1 MRGHSSDKPPNPPS
15 SNQYINSDSQ
25 EKRGLSDG
33 VYVPGSVNG
42 MPVTFTADTGASR
55 TIISNRVYESLPV
68 EKRPSLNHSSRLI
81 GAGGAPINGA
91 GKAKFEI
98 SLGPLDLLPEVLVA
112 EIEDDALLGYD
123 ILRGSEGR
131 PADILLS
138 SNRIVLDG
146 VSIPVVQI
154 GQEKTTRRVV
164 MADDV
169 EIPGGS
175 EAVISVFVERF
186 EADDDKELDYIVE
199 PTDQFRERYPL
210 QLAATLVNINEGPAC
225 KVRVMNPFN
234 EDVELKQN
242 AVIGRA
248 ERVERI
254 ISVISK
260 SESEVESR
268 ASVRRIQLDHGKPV
282 ARNSQTQP
290 AAKIPKHLETLY
302 ERSTQGKSECEKRAV
317 GNLLA
322 KFEHTFSKSEWD
334 VGLTSLAEH
343 SIDTGDAAP
352 IKQRPRRV
360 PLAYAEEEKKTI
372 EDLLQKGVIRK
383 STSPWAS
390 PIVLVRKKSGA
401 VRPCI
406 DYRKV
411 NSLVKPDG
419 FPLPRVQ
426 DCLDAVAGAKYFSSF
441 DLTSGYFQIPL
452 KEADIPKSAFCCK
465 YGHFEMLRLPFGLN
479 NAASTFQRTMELA
492 LQGLQWETCLIY
504 IDDIIVYGVDFEQH
518 MQRVEQVLERISEA
532 GLKLRPDKC
541 HLLQTEVVFLGHVVS
556 QEGVLPDPTNVS
568 KIVNWPTPTNCK
580 QVKQFVATGSYYRR
594 FVKDFA
600 TIARPLIELT
610 KKDAKF
616 LWSDS
621 CQEAFE
627 KLKSVLTGPDIMG
640 YPMNDAGIFYLDTD
654 ASGVG
659 IGGVLSQIQSGRER
673 VIAYASRSTNKAE
686 RNYCITEQELLAVVY
701 MIQYFRQYLLGRH
714 FIVRTDH
721 QALVWLFSMK
731 EPNGKIARWIEILS
745 AFDFSIEYRPGR
757 KMGHCDAL
765 SRCETPTD
773 CRCDE
778 VDMSEPLKCGPCA
791 KCRRRAEIMVAKT
804 KSTGLEEAH
813 ASQQDGML
821 DVCSDLQ
828 QNVIR
833 ETSTAAAG
841 SSQQGTSGFHAQT
854 PIKTWLWIG
863 TAEEVSSKQMKDAD
877 ISPIL
882 EAKICNVRPSSSEV
896 ETASPATRHYWILWD
911 TLVVQNGVLCK
922 VFKRKNGSDEHMQL
936 IAPREMHQDILRQMH
951 DNVLSGHLG
960 VKKTKEKLTKSYYWY
975 NLLQDVKLHVKRCD
989 ICEANKLPT
998 KSPRAPMGHL
1008 SSGAPWDTLAL
1019 DYLGPLPETAR
1030 GNKYILVIT
1039 DHFTKYVEVIPVPN
1053 QHAEDCASRL
1063 LNDIIARWGTP
1074 LRIHSDQ
1081 GATFE
1086 SRVFKELCRLLEVR
1100 KTRTSPRNPRGN
1112 GQVERFNRT
1121 LLKMVKSYLC
1131 GEQRD
1136 WDLYLGCLA
1145 GAYRATPNESTR
1157 LSPNLLN
1164 LGREIRLP
1172 ADIVHGHT
1180 SVTEEEVPAY
1190 CDYVEELRYR
1200 LLRAHDVARKYL
1212 QQNAKRSKEVYDTRV
1227 AQVNF
1232 EKGDLVWC
1240 LSEARKVGVSPKLQ
1254 RRYEGPFIIQEKLS
1268 PLNFG
1273 IQIHEDGTSKIVHH
1287 NKLKLY
1293 EGSNPPRWVSRAARR
1308 LGRGSRGRK

>member
-1 MRGHSSDKPPNPPS
+1 MCGHSSDKLPSPPS
-15 SNQYINSDSQ
+15 SNLHINIASQ
-25 EKRGLSDG
+25 EKRGLADG

-42 MPVTFTADTGASR
+42 VPVTFTADTGASR
-55 TIISNRVYESLPV
+55 TIISKRLYESLPM
-68 EKRPSLNHSSRLI
+68 EKRPSLNNSSRLI
-81 GAGGAPINGA
+81 GAGGAPITGA

-138 SNRIVLDG
+138 SNRIILEG
-146 VSIPVVQI
+146 MSIPVIQV

-186 EADDDKELDYIVE
+186 EADDEADLDYIVE
-199 PTDQFRERYPL
+199 PTDQFREKYPL

-225 KVRVMNPFN
+225 KVRVMNPFT
-234 EDVELKQN
+234 EEVELKQN
-242 AVIGRA
+242 AVIGKA

-268 ASVRRIQLDHGKPV
+268 ASVRRIQLDHGKKPV
-282 ARNSQTQP
+282 VRNKQDQP
-290 AAKIPKHLETLY
+290 AAKIPQHLESLY
-302 ERSTQGKSECEKRAV
+302 ERSTQGKSEWEKRAV
-317 GNLLA
+317 GNLLSRY
-322 KFEHTFSKSEWD
+322 EHAFSRSDWD

-360 PLAYAEEEKKTI
+360 PLAYAEEEKKAI

-390 PIVLVRKKSGA
+390 PIVLVRKKNGT
-401 VRPCI
+401 VRPCV

-504 IDDIIVYGVDFEQH
+504 IDDIIVYGADFNQH
-518 MQRVEQVLERISEA
+518 MQRVEQVLQRISDA

-541 HLLQTEVVFLGHVVS
+541 HMLQTEVVFLGHVVS

-594 FVKDFA
+594 FVKNFA
-600 TIARPLIELT
+600 TVARPLTELT

-616 LWSDS
+616 HWSIS

-640 YPMNDAGIFYLDTD
+640 YPMNDAGTFYLDTD

-673 VIAYASRSTNKAE
+673 VISYASRSTNKAE

-701 MIQYFRQYLLGRH
+701 MIQYFRQYLLGRR

-721 QALVWLFSMK
+721 QALVWLFGMK
-731 EPNGKIARWIEILS
+731 EPSGKIARWIEIL
-745 AFDFSIEYRPGR
+745 ATYDFAVEYRPGK
-757 KMGHCDAL
+757 KMGHVDAL
-765 SRCETPTD
+765 SRCETPSD
-773 CRCDE
+773 CRCSE
-778 VDMSEPLKCGPCA
+778 VDMSEPLKCGPCP
-791 KCRRRAEIMVAKT
+791 KCRRRAEIMVA
-804 KSTGLEEAH
+804 ST
-813 ASQQDGML
+813 SQPG
-821 DVCSDLQ
+821 DVQ
-828 QNVIR
+828 MQPNQEGGTVEPAIPVR
-833 ETSTAAAG
+833 ETSNATTNPTQQ
-841 SSQQGTSGFHAQT
+841 SSSRSSTESTSKA
-854 PIKTWLWIG
+854 WLWVG
-863 TAEEVSSKQMKDAD
+863 TTEEISKKQMNDAN
-877 ISPIL
+877 IAPIL
-882 EAKICNVRPSSSEV
+882 AAKISGTRPESTDMEM
-896 ETASPATRHYWILWD
+896 ASPATRHYWILWD
-911 TLVVQNGVLCK
+911 SLTVKDGVLCRL
-922 VFKRKNGSDEHMQL
+922 FNRKNGTDEHVQL
-936 IAPREMHQDILRQMH
+936 IAPKEMQHDILRQMH
-951 DNVLSGHLG
+951 NNVLSGHLG
-960 VKKTKEKLTKSYYWY
+960 VRKTKEKLSKCYYWF
-975 NLLQDVKLHVKRCD
+975 NLRQDVNLHVRRCD
-989 ICEANKLPT
+989 TCAADKLPSKT
-998 KSPRAPMGHL
+998 PRASMGHL

-1019 DYLGPLPETAR
+1019 DYLGPLPETDR

-1053 QHAEDCASRL
+1053 QLAEDCASRL
-1063 LNDIIARWGTP
+1063 VNEVIARWGTP

-1086 SRVFKELCRLLEVR
+1086 SRVFKELCRLLEVK
-1100 KTRTSPRNPRGN
+1100 KTRTSARNPRGN

-1131 GEQRD
+1131 GEQKD

-1145 GAYRATPNESTR
+1145 GAYRASPNESTR
-1157 LSPNLLN
+1157 LSPNILN
-1164 LGREIRLP
+1164 LGREVRLP
-1172 ADIVHGHT
+1172 ADIVYGHT

-1200 LLRAHDVARKYL
+1200 LLRAHDVARKHL
-1212 QQNAKRSKEVYDTRV
+1212 KQSAKRSKEVYDTRV
-1227 AQVNF
+1227 AQINF

-1240 LSEARKVGVSPKLQ
+1240 LLEARKVGVCPKLQ
-1254 RRYEGPFIIQEKLS
+1254 KRFDGPFVVQEKLS
-1268 PLNFG
+1268 PINFR
-1273 IQIHEDGTSKIVHH
+1273 IQTHEDGSCKVVHH
-1287 NKLKLY
+1287 NKLKRY
-1293 EGSNPPRWVSRAARR
+1293 EGITPPKWVVKVAKR
-1308 LGRGSRGRK
+1308 LGREAEKM